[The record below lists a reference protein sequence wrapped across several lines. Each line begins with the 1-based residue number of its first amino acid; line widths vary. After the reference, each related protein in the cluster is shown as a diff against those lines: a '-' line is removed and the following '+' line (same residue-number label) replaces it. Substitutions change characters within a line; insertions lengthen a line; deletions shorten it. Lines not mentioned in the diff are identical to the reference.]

1 MKANNPMKVRYNHS
15 IQGCLYGAKVQA
27 NVTRKLQ
34 TQLHFGGHFFC
45 EFIRHQRN
53 TTARNAHHHG
63 CAGRPVLL
71 TQSPVDSFAGQL
83 GVETAQADGKGP
95 EGGQLVAV
103 VHGQHVFRDLPKL
116 QYNLLLIWRRRS
128 GWLRWSQ
135 GSGSRLRRRSS

>member
-27 NVTRKLQ
+27 NVRRKLQ

-71 TQSPVDSFAGQL
+71 SQSPVDSFAGQL
-83 GVETAQADGKGP
+83 GVETAQAAIIP
-95 EGGQLVAV
+95 PSWS
-103 VHGQHVFRDLPKL
+103 HL
-116 QYNLLLIWRRRS
+116 QVSKNNFHTWNAIC
-128 GWLRWSQ
+128 
-135 GSGSRLRRRSS
+135 